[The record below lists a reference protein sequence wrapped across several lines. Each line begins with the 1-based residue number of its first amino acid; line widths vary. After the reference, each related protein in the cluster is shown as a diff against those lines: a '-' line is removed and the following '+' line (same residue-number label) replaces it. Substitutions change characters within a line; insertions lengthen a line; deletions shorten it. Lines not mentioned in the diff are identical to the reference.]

1 VASADLYLDTINFL
15 KYLDKQDCA
24 QCGFDSCEEFIE
36 ALRKGQKISSDC
48 SSISANEAYALVAV
62 QNIKELW
69 PEVPLLIHPRP
80 SHSGLFELNSPNA
93 ESLVLISGNNEYTEQ
108 VLLTVLGTTMGPFF
122 VLFIDTDG
130 HTVDMSMIYKTFTAE
145 RISHAFRECHLEE
158 KVSRKEVIIPG
169 LAASLKNDI
178 ETLTGWHVRVGPVC
192 AAELPLFLSEI
203 WLPPEEK
210 V

>member
-1 VASADLYLDTINFL
+1 MASADLYLDTINLL

-24 QCGFDSCEEFIE
+24 ECGFDSCEDFIE
-36 ALRKGQKISSDC
+36 ALRKGDKISSDC
-48 SSISANEAYALVAV
+48 SFISMNEAYAFVAV
-62 QNIKELW
+62 QDIKKLW
-69 PEVPLLIHPRP
+69 PEVPLLLHPRP
-80 SHSGLFELNSPNA
+80 SHIGLFELNNPNA

-130 HTVDMSMIYKTFTAE
+130 HTVDMSMVYQTFTAE
-145 RISHAFRECHLEE
+145 RVSQAFKESHLEE

-169 LAASLKNDI
+169 LAVSIKNDI
-178 ETLTGWHVRVGPVC
+178 ETRTGWHVRVGPVC

-203 WLPPEEK
+203 WVPPER
-210 V
+210 

>member
-1 VASADLYLDTINFL
+1 MASADLYLDTINFL

-36 ALRKGQKISSDC
+36 ALQKGNKMSSDC
-48 SSISANEAYALVAV
+48 SAISMNEAYAFVAV
-62 QNIKELW
+62 QNIKDLW

-80 SHSGLFELNSPNA
+80 SHTGLFELNNPNA
-93 ESLVLISGNNEYTEQ
+93 DSLVLISGNNEFTEQ

-122 VLFIDTDG
+122 VIFIDTDG
-130 HTVDMSMIYKTFTAE
+130 HTVDMSMIFKTFTAQ
-145 RISHAFRECHLEE
+145 RISHAFMECNLQE

-178 ETLTGWHVRVGPVC
+178 ETLTGWHVREGPVC

-203 WLPPEEK
+203 WAPPPG
-210 V
+210 

>member
-15 KYLDKQDCA
+15 KYLDKQDCS

-36 ALRKGQKISSDC
+36 ALRKGQKLSSDC
-48 SSISANEAYALVAV
+48 SSISANAAYAFVAV

-80 SHSGLFELNSPNA
+80 SNIGLFELNNPNA
-93 ESLVLISGNNEYTEQ
+93 DSLVLISGNNEFTEQ

-130 HTVDMSMIYKTFTAE
+130 HTVDMSMIFQTFTAA
-145 RISHAFRECHLEE
+145 RVSQAFQEARLEE

-169 LAASLKNDI
+169 LAVSLKEDI
-178 ETLTGWHVRVGPVC
+178 ETETGWHVRVGPVC

-203 WLPPEEK
+203 WVPPER
-210 V
+210 